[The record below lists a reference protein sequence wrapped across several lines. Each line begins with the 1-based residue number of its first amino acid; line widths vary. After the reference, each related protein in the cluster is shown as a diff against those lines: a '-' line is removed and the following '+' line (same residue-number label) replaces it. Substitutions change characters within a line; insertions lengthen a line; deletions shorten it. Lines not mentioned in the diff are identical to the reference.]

1 MFKEIIYRIDF
12 IGIKPQLRVLNY
24 SRYHSI
30 LSIIISIALI
40 IFTVY
45 FTINSIIQY
54 KNRDPSV
61 YYYKTID
68 QNKKQFLISDSFI
81 IVQLKNF
88 DKNLNDFSFS
98 ALYFDKNKLINY
110 NVEPCEIGKNINLK
124 YKELFE
130 NILNRFGNK
139 KEDYYCID
147 FNNTNIDLYTEYKD
161 NEKLESGVSIYLS
174 FNRDKEIDS
183 DKTFFTL
190 NIITEDDYTNHNE
203 YNGIIRSYHFE
214 KINIQK
220 LYMYTRYIYEFN
232 FLNYE
237 SDNGYLFEN
246 IKTNNGVTFSQINF
260 EETDTERMFGGI
272 FEIEFKLNPLH
283 YDYYKRSYKN
293 YKQYYLIL

>member
-54 KNRDPSV
+54 KNRDPSI

-98 ALYFDKNKLINY
+98 ALYLDKKKLINY
-110 NVEPCEIGKNINLK
+110 DVEPCEIGKNINLK
-124 YKELFE
+124 Y
-130 NILNRFGNK
+130 
-139 KEDYYCID
+139 
-147 FNNTNIDLYTEYKD
+147 
-161 NEKLESGVSIYLS
+161 
-174 FNRDKEIDS
+174 
-183 DKTFFTL
+183 
-190 NIITEDDYTNHNE
+190 
-203 YNGIIRSYHFE
+203 
-214 KINIQK
+214 
-220 LYMYTRYIYEFN
+220 
-232 FLNYE
+232 
-237 SDNGYLFEN
+237 
-246 IKTNNGVTFSQINF
+246 
-260 EETDTERMFGGI
+260 
-272 FEIEFKLNPLH
+272 
-283 YDYYKRSYKN
+283 
-293 YKQYYLIL
+293 